1 MKADAVA
8 GSSAIARAKPRREA
22 GGFSTLYKKELADH
36 FHSARFKLVFALLI
50 LTSLASLYG
59 ALSSISDATFSSS
72 EYLFL
77 ALYTASGSSIP
88 SFASFLAYLAPLAGL
103 AMGFDAINRERSQG
117 TLNRLVSQPIH
128 RDAVINAKFLAGVTT
143 VFMMIFFVGIMVG
156 GLGLA
161 VLGIPPEA
169 EELARIFA
177 YLLFTVVYTAL
188 WLGLAIL
195 CSTLCKH
202 AATSALIVIAV
213 WIYLTLFASMV
224 VSIITNIVYPLEGI
238 EGYYNLYNNYALQLD
253 LERTSPYYL
262 YCEAASTLLNPNVR
276 TIGITTQASVSGAI
290 ASYLTFDQSLLLV
303 WPHLTVMLALTM
315 AAFTVSYIAF
325 MRQEIRA

>member
-1 MKADAVA
+1 MKAAA
-8 GSSAIARAKPRREA
+8 AAASSAISGVKPRRES
-22 GGFSTLYKKELADH
+22 GGFSTLYHKELADH

-103 AMGFDAINRERSQG
+103 AMGFDAINRERTQG

-128 RDAVINAKFLAGVTT
+128 RDAVINAKFLAGTT
-143 VFMMIFFVGIMVG
+143 VVFIMIFFVGIMVG

-161 VLGIPPEA
+161 ILGIPPVG
-169 EELARIFA
+169 EELLRIFS
-177 YLLFTVVYTAL
+177 YLLLTAVYTAL
-188 WLGLAIL
+188 WLGVSIL

-224 VSIITNIVYPLEGI
+224 VSIIANIAYPLDGI
-238 EGYYNLYNNYALQLD
+238 QGYYNMYSNYELQLS
-253 LERTSPYYL
+253 LSVPHPTTCTVKQLPPCSTPTCAPSASPRRPRYRVRL
-262 YCEAASTLLNPNVR
+262 PAICPST
-276 TIGITTQASVSGAI
+276 
-290 ASYLTFDQSLLLV
+290 
-303 WPHLTVMLALTM
+303 
-315 AAFTVSYIAF
+315 
-325 MRQEIRA
+325 RACCWYGRI

>member
-1 MKADAVA
+1 MKSAAA
-8 GSSAIARAKPRREA
+8 AASSAISGVKPRRES
-22 GGFSTLYKKELADH
+22 GGFSTLYHKELADH

-103 AMGFDAINRERSQG
+103 AMGFDAINRERTQG

-128 RDAVINAKFLAGVTT
+128 RDAVINAKFMAGTT
-143 VFMMIFFVGIMVG
+143 VVFIMIFFVGIMVG

-161 VLGIPPEA
+161 ILGIPPVG
-169 EELARIFA
+169 EELLRIFS
-177 YLLFTVVYTAL
+177 YLLLTAVYTAL
-188 WLGLAIL
+188 WLGVSIL

-213 WIYLTLFASMV
+213 WI
-224 VSIITNIVYPLEGI
+224 
-238 EGYYNLYNNYALQLD
+238 
-253 LERTSPYYL
+253 
-262 YCEAASTLLNPNVR
+262 
-276 TIGITTQASVSGAI
+276 
-290 ASYLTFDQSLLLV
+290 
-303 WPHLTVMLALTM
+303 
-315 AAFTVSYIAF
+315 
-325 MRQEIRA
+325 